1 MKLNR
6 KILILILIILPV
18 FTTGCWD
25 SLDIN
30 KQVIVTTIAL
40 DFKDGEVYAYAEFA
54 NIKEG
59 KSDEK
64 GLNENKFIYVAARG
78 KTIIEA
84 RENLERK
91 FDKRLFTTGI
101 RTIILSENFSKEHLL
116 EYLYRIRAD
125 ELYRNKTITVITKD
139 DPEEILKKSNEK
151 GICAGYYIENMLDS
165 LEKQGLSFSRPTARI
180 VENLSSSYTGIL
192 IPCIGL
198 QDEISSLT
206 GYSVIFDNK
215 VTGFIPAENSRGLI
229 FIKNGIT
236 RFSYNV
242 SYNDNNLTIDVTM
255 QKKKIKPS
263 YENGAIKFDL
273 EFKLKAKLKYGSKKT
288 PYGYNQKPHDEIN
301 EILTK
306 TIKDEIIQAIDQS
319 INEFNCDYLQFDDEF
334 RIKYPTV
341 FDSIKW
347 EDEYPKITYN
357 VDVKM
362 DLDTNWILD
371 YETDKRG

>member
-1 MKLNR
+1 MKLNK
-6 KILILILIILPV
+6 KILIFILIILPV
-18 FTTGCWD
+18 FMTGCWD

-59 KSDEK
+59 KSNEK
-64 GLNENKFIYVAARG
+64 SSNENKFVYVTGKG

-84 RENLERK
+84 RDDLERK
-91 FDKRLFTTGI
+91 FDKRLFTSGI
-101 RTIILSENFSKEHLL
+101 RTIILSENFSKEYLL

-139 DPEEILKKSNEK
+139 DPEEILKKNNEK
-151 GICAGYYIENMLDS
+151 GICAGFYIENMLES

-229 FIKNGIT
+229 FIKNGTT
-236 RFSYNV
+236 RFSYEV
-242 SYNDNNLTIDVTM
+242 LYGDNNLTIDVVL

-273 EFKLKAKLKYGSKKT
+273 EFKLKAKLKYGNKKT
-288 PYGYNQKPHDEIN
+288 PYGFDQKAHDEIN

-306 TIKDEIIQAIDQS
+306 MIKDELIQAVDQS
-319 INEFNCDYLQFDDEF
+319 INEFNCDYIQFDDEF
-334 RIKYPTV
+334 RIKYPNV
-341 FDSIKW
+341 FDKMNW
-347 EDEYPKITYN
+347 ADEYPKITYN
-357 VDVKM
+357 VDVTV
-362 DLDTNWILD
+362 DLDTKWILD
-371 YETDKRG
+371 YETDKKG